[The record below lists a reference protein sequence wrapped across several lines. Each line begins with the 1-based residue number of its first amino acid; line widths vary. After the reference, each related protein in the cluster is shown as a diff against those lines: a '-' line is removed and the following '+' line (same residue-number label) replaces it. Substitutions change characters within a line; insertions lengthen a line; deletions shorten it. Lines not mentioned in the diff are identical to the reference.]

1 LNKLKE
7 QYRLSQKVKDDTFDV
22 DLISQYNLLLQIG
35 ADSFRFC
42 VADTTRN
49 RCLWLEDYK
58 FHYKLPAAQFLEQL
72 AAIYDDHHVL
82 KAGFWNEVKVCF
94 KSSCFTLVPLSLFNE
109 EHLYDYLKLVC
120 EPDSQLE
127 EACYYKH
134 SALDAVNVYSIDKQ
148 IKEWFQKNHSNKG
161 INVLHQSS
169 PLIEGAMRSRDATLT
184 SEIFINVEKDYF
196 HMFVFNGT
204 NLQFCNIFNYVN
216 DVDFIYYVM
225 FVLDELK
232 LNADTEKVT
241 IWGEL
246 MPDSAIYNKL
256 FRYIRNLNFGTK
268 PASLSFS
275 YIFDEVFDHR
285 YFDLY
290 SMHLCK

>member
-1 LNKLKE
+1 MNKLKE
-7 QYRLSQKVKDDTFDV
+7 QYRLSQKVKDDTFEV
-22 DLISQYNLLLQIG
+22 DMISQYNLLLQVG
-35 ADSFRFC
+35 TDSFRFC
-42 VADTTRN
+42 VTDTTRN

-58 FHYKLPAAQFLEQL
+58 FHYTLPADQYLDQL
-72 AAIYDDHHVL
+72 AAIYDEHHIL

-94 KSSCFTLVPLSLFNE
+94 KSNCFTIVPLSLFSE
-109 EHLYDYLKLVC
+109 DHLPDYLHLICK
-120 EPDSQLE
+120 PDLIQQ

-134 SALDAVNVYSIDKQ
+134 SGLDIVNIYAVDRQVKDWF
-148 IKEWFQKNHSNKG
+148 IKMHSTKG
-161 INVLHQSS
+161 VSVLHQSS
-169 PLIEGAMRSRDATLT
+169 PLIVGALSQRDT
-184 SEIFINVEKDYF
+184 SLPREVFINVERDYF
-196 HMFVFNGT
+196 NMLTFKGNS
-204 NLQFCNIFNYVN
+204 LQFCNMFQYVN

-232 LNADTEKVT
+232 LNPDVDKVT
-241 IWGEL
+241 VWGEL

-256 FRYIRNLNFGTK
+256 FRYIRNLNFGVK
-268 PASLSFS
+268 PSSISFS